1 MEDRI
6 NPVLHLEMSDTDPE
20 RHQASRTPE
29 VLALPEVE
37 RMTLFRNLHYPRKD
51 FGPNFV
57 FRVQNFGTLAVCE
70 AEQGFE
76 APELPEGL
84 RGLHVLQYRG
94 PGQGCLDGGPTQ
106 ELMRVLISAVEESGT
121 QALRDWA
128 DFVHL
133 PPLAVGDLGF
143 SMITP
148 YENAMGGEPR
158 YMHFYETPSSDAEAA
173 LQAEVHDFPA
183 RYGGVETAAYRHW
196 QVHEQLVV
204 DYINTFERVGDA

>member
-6 NPVLHLEMSDTDPE
+6 NPVLYLEMSDAEPT
-20 RHQASRTPE
+20 RYHATRTPE
-29 VLALPEVE
+29 VMALPGVE
-37 RMTLFRNLHYPRKD
+37 RMTLFSNLHYQRKD
-51 FGPNFV
+51 FEPDFI
-57 FRVQNFGTLAVCE
+57 FRVQDFRTLAVFE
-70 AEQGFE
+70 ANSHFQ

-84 RGLHVLQYRG
+84 RGLHFLHYPR
-94 PGQGCLDGGPTQ
+94 PAQGFLSEEPTKG
-106 ELMRVLISAVEESGT
+106 LMLVLISAREESGA

-148 YENAMGGEPR
+148 YENATRGEPR
-158 YMHFYETPSSDAEAA
+158 FMHFYETPSADAEAA
-173 LQAEVHDFPA
+173 LHAEVHDFPA
-183 RYGGVETAAYRHW
+183 RYGGVDTDAYRHW
-196 QVHEQLVV
+196 QTHENLVV

>member
-6 NPVLHLEMSDTDPE
+6 NPVLYLEMSDADP
-20 RHQASRTPE
+20 RHYQESRTPE
-29 VLALPEVE
+29 VLALPGAE
-37 RMTLFRNLHYPRKD
+37 RMTLFRNLRYQRKD
-51 FGPNFV
+51 FEPDFV
-57 FRVQNFGTLAVCE
+57 FRVEDFRTLAVYE
-70 AEQGFE
+70 ATRDFE
-76 APELPEGL
+76 APELPEGV
-84 RGLHVLQYRG
+84 RGLHFLHYRR
-94 PGQGCLDGGPTQ
+94 PGQGFLSETPTQ
-106 ELMRVLISAVEESGT
+106 GLMLVLISAREEAGA
-121 QALRDWA
+121 QPLRDWA

-133 PPLAVGDLGF
+133 PPLATGNLGF

-148 YENAMGGEPR
+148 YENSAGGEPR
-158 YMHFYETPSSDAEAA
+158 YMHFYETPSPDAEAA